1 MLIYIGKYIEWY
13 GKINS
18 FKTIFTAKHD
28 ALMSDSHLSNMSLLA
43 CAGLWVKVIS
53 FTSQVNNNGAKH
65 KPSAPLL

>member
-1 MLIYIGKYIEWY
+1 MIQTGRLIVY
-13 GKINS
+13 
-18 FKTIFTAKHD
+18 KTIFTAKHD